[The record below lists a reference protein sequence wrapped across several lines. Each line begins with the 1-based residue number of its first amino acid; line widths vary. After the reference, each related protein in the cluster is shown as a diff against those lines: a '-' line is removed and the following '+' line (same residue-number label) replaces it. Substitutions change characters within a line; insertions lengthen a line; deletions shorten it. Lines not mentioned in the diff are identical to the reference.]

1 MIGEGPELIEQEA
14 PAEVVGILGSAV
26 YDLPVE
32 ANSWVEAEV
41 NFLSRERPHVIQRWL
56 ERGDQ
61 YEEFVTAVLKNEG
74 LPADLRSLAMI
85 ESGYLPTARSHAGA
99 VGIWQFMAA
108 TARHAGLR
116 VEEEV
121 DERMDPVRSTRAAAR
136 HLRWLHRSL
145 GDWALAAAAYN
156 AGSGRIS
163 RGMEATGA
171 KSFWELAVWGDLADE
186 TKHYVP
192 RLYAMTII
200 AKDRQRFGLPGPA
213 AEVKAF
219 AFDSIE
225 VDLATPLSLLAA
237 SGGVALSQL
246 SELNPH
252 LIAGRTPEGRYWVW
266 TPRGTGETMQAAFSA
281 SAFRA
286 GGGMKSYRVRK
297 GDHAA
302 RLAERGGVN
311 VGDILDLN
319 PGIDWDNLKSGQKLA
334 LPAAAV
340 ARLAAAAEEQPA
352 RRKAEQV
359 IAAEGERR
367 PAAATHTVRNG
378 ETLWEIARRYRV
390 GVESLQREN
399 ELTGSKIL
407 PGQTLKLPGGTPA
420 EAAAPATQY
429 TVKSGDT
436 LWGIARTHG
445 CSVAALREQNGLGS
459 VAIRPGQ
466 RLTIPVA
473 TN

>member
-14 PAEVVGILGSAV
+14 PAEVTGVLGNAV

-56 ERGDQ
+56 ERGDL
-61 YEEFVTAVLKNEG
+61 YEEFVTAVLADQG

-108 TARHAGLR
+108 TARQAGLR
-116 VEEEV
+116 VEDEV

-136 HLRWLHRSL
+136 HLGWLHRSL

-163 RGMEATGA
+163 RGMQATGA
-171 KSFWELAVWGDLADE
+171 TTFWELAVRGDLADE

-200 AKDRQRFGLPGPA
+200 AKDRERFGLPGRPA
-213 AEVKAF
+213 GVQGF

-225 VDLATPLSLLAA
+225 VDLATPLGVLAA
-237 SGGVALSQL
+237 SGAIPLARL
-246 SELNPH
+246 AELNPH
-252 LIAGRTPEGRYWVW
+252 LIAGRTPSGRYWVW
-266 TPRGTGETMQAAFSA
+266 TPPGTGAEVQAAFSA

-286 GGGMKSYRVRK
+286 GGGMKLYRARK
-297 GDHAA
+297 GDQ
-302 RLAERGGVN
+302 LGKVAERAGVS
-311 VGDILDLN
+311 VEEILDLN
-319 PGIDWDNLKSGQKLA
+319 AGVDWEKLVTGQQLVVPA
-334 LPAAAV
+334 GAAA
-340 ARLAAAAEEQPA
+340 RIAAASEA
-352 RRKAEQV
+352 
-359 IAAEGERR
+359 RR
-367 PAAATHTVRNG
+367 PAAVESGRNTKDLHTVAYG
-378 ETLWEIARRYRV
+378 ETLWKIADRYSV
-390 GVESLQREN
+390 DVESLQREN
-399 ELTGSKIL
+399 ELSGSRIM
-407 PGQTLKLPGGTPA
+407 PGQRLKIPG
-420 EAAAPATQY
+420 AAVAAVQY
-429 TVKSGDT
+429 TVKNGDT
-436 LWGIARTHG
+436 LWAIARAHG
-445 CSVAALREQNGLGS
+445 CSVAALRGHNALGS
-459 VAIRPGQ
+459 APIQPGQ
-466 RLTIPVA
+466 QLVIPVA